1 MIEYKRYGIS
11 ELQFQID
18 LFESKIEQMNFNILG
33 RSVQIIQKS
42 GLVDS

>member
-1 MIEYKRYGIS
+1 MIAYKRNAIS
-11 ELQFQID
+11 ELQFRID
-18 LFESKIEQMNFNILG
+18 LFEPKIEQMNFNRLG